1 VNLPGARR
9 VVVTG
14 LGAVTPYGEDVQAL
28 FGALLEGRSAIAHRQ
43 VGDPPFSTG
52 LVSAAC
58 EGFDPA
64 ARFGRARANTMDRN
78 AQLAVAAGADAW
90 RDAGLDDADEALREC
105 TPLLWGTG
113 AGGANANER
122 GYRDLLAHGKAR
134 VSPLSVL
141 LGMHNA
147 AASHLAL
154 QLRLGGACLTYAVA
168 CASSA
173 VALGEALRRLR
184 AGECE
189 LALAGG
195 SEAALPFAAVKAWQ
209 SLQVLAEPQEE
220 AGAACAC
227 KPFDAGRSGL
237 VLGEGAAALVLETLD
252 HARARGA
259 RIYAELAGY
268 GASCDHHHLTMPHS
282 RGQVRALQ
290 AALRDAQLAPQEV
303 DHVNAHGTAT
313 RDGDPVEIAA
323 LREVFG
329 AHAER
334 VAVSATKALH
344 GHLMGAAGA
353 IEALVTVLSLQRQ
366 TLPPTATLRQVDPAC
381 SGVDHVMESAR
392 EGVAVRAALSS
403 SFAFGGSN
411 AVLAFRAWH

>member
-1 VNLPGARR
+1 VSLLGAPR

-14 LGAVTPYGEDVQAL
+14 LGAVTPHGAGPQAL
-28 FGALLEGRSAIAHRQ
+28 FGALLEGRSAIARRQ
-43 VGDPPFSTG
+43 VGEPPFSAG

-58 EGFDPA
+58 EGFDPV
-64 ARFGRARANTMDRN
+64 ARFGRARLNTMDRN

-90 RDAGLDDADEALREC
+90 RDAGLDDADDAMRER

-122 GYRDLLAHGKAR
+122 GYRELLAHGKAR
-134 VSPLSVL
+134 VSPLSVV

-154 QLRLGGACLTYAVA
+154 QLRLGGACLTYSVA

-173 VALGEALRRLR
+173 VAIGEALRRLR

-195 SEAALPFAAVKAWQ
+195 SEAALPFGGVKAWQ
-209 SLQVLAEPQEE
+209 SLQVLAEAEGE
-220 AGAACAC
+220 ADAAQAC
-227 KPFDAGRSGL
+227 KPFDARRSGL

-259 RIYAELAGY
+259 RIHAELAGY
-268 GASCDHHHLTMPHS
+268 GASCDHHHLTTPDS
-282 RGQVRALQ
+282 GGQVRALQ
-290 AALRDAQLAPQEV
+290 AALRDARLAPQEV

-323 LREVFG
+323 LRQVFG
-329 AHAER
+329 AHAGQ

-353 IEALVTVLSLQRQ
+353 IEALVTVLSLQEQ
-366 TLPPTATLRQVDPAC
+366 TLPATATLQQVDPAC
-381 SGVDHVMESAR
+381 SGVDHVTGSAR
-392 EGVAVRAALSS
+392 QGLAVRAALSS